1 MRNTT
6 GYHPSQ
12 LTNHK
17 LSAQSYMC
25 TTGCTMR
32 KTGRYYNS
40 YDKPKSPIGHVNE
53 YPTMHYFGNPGH
65 SVNDSIHNFDRV
77 FPEIP
82 ARYCILGYSLTCP
95 IKAKQQREII
105 SAEDSRLEDTMET
118 VSISESDNQNAHK
131 LVSMNEKPG
140 KKCLRHAI

>member
-17 LSAQSYMC
+17 SSAQSYMC
-25 TTGCTMR
+25 TTGYTMR

-65 SVNDSIHNFDRV
+65 SVNDSIHNFDWV

-95 IKAKQQREII
+95 IKAKQQR
-105 SAEDSRLEDTMET
+105 T
-118 VSISESDNQNAHK
+118 
-131 LVSMNEKPG
+131 LVSKIQWKQFQSRNRIIKMLINWCQWMKSLVRNVWDMLSDWMP
-140 KKCLRHAI
+140 